1 MSWYAVETLHR
12 AFTEARDLLRPVR
25 AGVWLRLALLAVFA
39 GGTSV
44 RPPGVG
50 IVTLPLNA
58 FDVPAPAPRA
68 LALLAALLAVGFVA
82 SVFEFLLVDFV
93 EPDGDRLRR
102 SFVSHVGDGARL
114 FGFRCCLG
122 ALVVVPLGA
131 FVAGIVAAA
140 RDGSAVAIVLT
151 AICVPVVGAL
161 VVSALA
167 ASALTTS
174 FVVPLMARGE
184 GGVRAGWRLVRP
196 ALAAAPGEF
205 GVYLVVRACL
215 GVAYVVAGSVVAGAF
230 ALPFALAYG
239 ATALGG
245 SVGAAAG
252 VVAIAIAAV
261 GTGCYLLCLRGPASA
276 YLRVHSLLVLDRLD
290 VPYDYP
296 A

>member
-1 MSWYAVETLHR
+1 MSWDAIETLRRALVET
-12 AFTEARDLLRPVR
+12 RDLLRPFR
-25 AGVWLRLALLAVFA
+25 AGVWLRLAFFAVFV
-39 GGTSV
+39 GGTSI

-50 IVTLPLNA
+50 IAALPLNA
-58 FDVPAPAPRA
+58 LGVPAPGPRM
-68 LALLAALLAVGFVA
+68 LAFLAALLAVGFVA

-93 EPDGDRLRR
+93 EPGGDGLRW
-102 SFVSHVGDGARL
+102 SLLVHVGDGARL

-122 ALVVVPLGA
+122 ALVVLPLGA

-140 RDGSAVAIVLT
+140 REGSAVALVLT
-151 AICVPVVGAL
+151 AVCVPVVGAL
-161 VVSALA
+161 VVGALA

-174 FVVPLMARGE
+174 FVVPLMAHGE
-184 GGVRAGWRLVRP
+184 GGIRTGWRLVRP
-196 ALAAAPGEF
+196 ALAAAPEEF

-215 GVAYVVAGSVVAGAF
+215 GVAYVVTGSIVAGVF

-245 SVGAAAG
+245 QVGAVAG
-252 VVAIAIAAV
+252 VAAFAIALV
-261 GTGCYLLCLRGPASA
+261 GTGCYLVCLRGPASA
-276 YLRVHSLLVLDRLD
+276 FLRIHSLLVLDRLD